1 MHSKNTDQDYRMSF
15 TVNTREI
22 EYTAPDGQRLI
33 GYFATPVTDQPVAG
47 VIVAPEWWGRNE
59 YTEQRARELAEH
71 GFAALAIDMYGDKKV
86 TTAVPQAS
94 TWMNQT
100 FEQPETIVDRAQ
112 AGLST
117 LAAQPEVNAE
127 KLATIGFCYGG
138 KVVLDLAR
146 SGAQIEAVATF
157 HAVLSPKAPA
167 EKGKVKAEILVLHGE
182 LDSMVTLD
190 DVASFRQEMHDAE
203 VDHDVIIFEDA
214 KHGFSNPLADERAK
228 ANNVD
233 LGYNAEAER
242 QGLEAM
248 YELLDKH
255 LK

>member
-1 MHSKNTDQDYRMSF
+1 MSF
-15 TVNTREI
+15 PITTREI

-33 GYFATPVTDQPVAG
+33 GYFATPTTDQPVAG

-71 GFAALAIDMYGDKKV
+71 GFAALAIDMYGDKRV
-86 TTAVPQAS
+86 TTEVPQAS
-94 TWMNQT
+94 AWMNQT
-100 FEQPETIVDRAQ
+100 FEQADTIVNRAQ
-112 AGLST
+112 AGLAT
-117 LAAQPEVNAE
+117 LAAQPEVNTE
-127 KLATIGFCYGG
+127 KLAAIGFCYGG

-146 SGAQIEAVATF
+146 SGADVKAVVTF
-157 HAVLSPKAPA
+157 HAVLAASAPA
-167 EKGKVKAEILVLHGE
+167 AKGKVKAEILVLHGE

-190 DVASFRQEMHDAE
+190 NVASFRQEMHDAD
-203 VDHDVIIFEDA
+203 VDHEVVIFEDA

>member
-1 MHSKNTDQDYRMSF
+1 MSF
-15 TVNTREI
+15 PITTREI
-22 EYTAPDGQRLI
+22 EYTSPDGQRLI
-33 GYFATPVTDQPVAG
+33 GYFAAPAIDMPVAG
-47 VIVAPEWWGRNE
+47 VVVAPEWWGRTE

-86 TTAVPQAS
+86 TSDVPQAS
-94 TWMNQT
+94 AWMMQT
-100 FEQPETIVDRAQ
+100 FDHVDTVVNRAQ
-112 AGLST
+112 AGLDA
-117 LAAQPEVNAE
+117 LKAQSEVNAE
-127 KLATIGFCYGG
+127 KLAAIGFCYGG

-146 SGAQIEAVATF
+146 SGADLKAVVTF
-157 HAVLSPKAPA
+157 HANLSPKAPA
-167 EKGKVKAEILVLHGE
+167 EKGKVQAEILVLHGE
-182 LDSMVTLD
+182 LDSMVSLD
-190 DVASFRQEMHDAE
+190 DVASFRQEMHGAGVE
-203 VDHDVIIFEDA
+203 HEVIIFEDA